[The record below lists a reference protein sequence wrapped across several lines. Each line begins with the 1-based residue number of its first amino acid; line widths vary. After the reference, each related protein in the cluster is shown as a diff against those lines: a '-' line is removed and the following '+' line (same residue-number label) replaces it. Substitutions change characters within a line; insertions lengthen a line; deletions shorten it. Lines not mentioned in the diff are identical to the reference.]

1 MNSNVFSLF
10 ALIARLG
17 WMLRLASYHPS
28 TQEHAIQHV
37 SARPRGYDLRGMHH
51 PAVGPTKQAFLVNR
65 VTKLRP
71 RRFSMNSTR
80 PILTES
86 IHVEYVDFAI
96 VVENSIPAI
105 LLVTKIVPERNG
117 GLRSLPAATAG
128 L

>member
-1 MNSNVFSLF
+1 
-10 ALIARLG
+10 
-17 WMLRLASYHPS
+17 
-28 TQEHAIQHV
+28 
-37 SARPRGYDLRGMHH
+37 MHH

-117 GLRSLPAATAG
+117 GLRNLPAATAVITAPARW
-128 L
+128 LL